1 MEFLLNGKRPET
13 VGERLEWVRSIV
25 GLPAR
30 EVDRL
35 AGLTENHTRAI
46 ERKYG
51 TRIQVDTIEKIASAI
66 GVSPSWLS
74 FGDGDVPTEEQV
86 RTAVEEARKKNAAA
100 EVRT

>member
-13 VGERLEWVRSIV
+13 VGERLEWVRSMV

-51 TRIQVDTIEKIASAI
+51 TRIQVDTIEKIATAI

-74 FGDGDVPTEEQV
+74 FGDGEIPSEEQI
-86 RTAVEEARKKNAAA
+86 RRAVEESRKKSTA
-100 EVRT
+100 EVSQ